1 MYLITIVNN
10 NRPAK
15 FYAQDLAEVTAVI
28 KEYHPECSVVENLPA
43 LSELTNLHCQTDS
56 NGKEVENE

>member
-15 FYAQDLAEVTAVI
+15 FHALDLAEVI
-28 KEYHPECSVVENLPA
+28 ELIEKFHPECTIIEQLPA
-43 LSELTNLHCQTDS
+43 LADLS

>member
-15 FYAQDLAEVTAVI
+15 FHALDLAEVTELIENFHPVCTVI
-28 KEYHPECSVVENLPA
+28 EQLPA
-43 LSELTNLHCQTDS
+43 LADLS

>member
-15 FYAQDLAEVTAVI
+15 FHALDIAEVTELI
-28 KEYHPECSVVENLPA
+28 EKFHPECTVIEQLPA
-43 LSELTNLHCQTDS
+43 LSDLS

>member
-15 FYAQDLAEVTAVI
+15 FHASDLAEVTELIEKFHPDCTVI
-28 KEYHPECSVVENLPA
+28 EQLPA
-43 LSELTNLHCQTDS
+43 LADLS

>member
-15 FYAQDLAEVTAVI
+15 FHALDIAEVTELI
-28 KEYHPECSVVENLPA
+28 EKFHPECTVVENLPA
-43 LSELTNLHCQTDS
+43 LADLS
-56 NGKEVENE
+56 NGKEVKDE

>member
-1 MYLITIVNN
+1 MYLITIVNS

-15 FYAQDLAEVTAVI
+15 FHALDLTEVTELI
-28 KEYHPECSVVENLPA
+28 EKFHPECTVIEQLPA
-43 LSELTNLHCQTDS
+43 LADLS